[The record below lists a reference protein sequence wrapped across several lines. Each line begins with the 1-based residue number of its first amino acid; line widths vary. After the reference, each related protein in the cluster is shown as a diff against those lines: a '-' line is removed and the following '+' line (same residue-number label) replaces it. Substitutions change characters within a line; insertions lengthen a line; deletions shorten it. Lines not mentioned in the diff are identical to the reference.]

1 MAARTTDGVHPAT
14 RQNRMDMGMSTSA
27 VSRRLAPSSR
37 ETSPAR
43 KARCIPD
50 TATVWDRPVRWRE
63 VVKGSVRA
71 VPVPGDQRLL
81 HQRGRVPGKLRSMLS
96 FSALD
101 PQGGPVPGGTASGRS
116 QLSRPYP

>member
-14 RQNRMDMGMSTSA
+14 RQNRADMGMSTRA
-27 VSRRLAPSSR
+27 VSRRLAPSRSA
-37 ETSPAR
+37 TSPAR

-63 VVKGSVRA
+63 VVKGSVRLSRF
-71 VPVPGDQRLL
+71 PVTSAFTSGAAS
-81 HQRGRVPGKLRSMLS
+81 PGKLRSMLS

-101 PQGGPVPGGTASGRS
+101 HRAGLSRSGTASGRS
-116 QLSRPYP
+116 QLSRPYL